1 MTSPEIEHALV
12 EWWFAMLDVRNTA
25 WSAYSGAYRTKMFQ
39 ETMKAEDA
47 ARARLFEII
56 ESEHGVKKEMAP
68 WRPTQWPA

>member
-1 MTSPEIEHALV
+1 
-12 EWWFAMLDVRNTA
+12 
-25 WSAYSGAYRTKMFQ
+25 MFQ